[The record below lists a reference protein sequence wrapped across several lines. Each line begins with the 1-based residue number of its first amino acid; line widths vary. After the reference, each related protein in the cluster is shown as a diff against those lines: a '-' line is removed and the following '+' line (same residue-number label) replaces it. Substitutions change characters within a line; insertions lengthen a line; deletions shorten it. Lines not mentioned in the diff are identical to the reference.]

1 MDMDEEVE
9 DKVKE
14 EVASPANVDVDADNT
29 AVENAI
35 VILFISLLLPS
46 PLSMNVCN

>member
-1 MDMDEEVE
+1 MDGRIVDMDEEVE

-29 AVENAI
+29 AVEDAI
-35 VILFISLLLPS
+35 VFFF
-46 PLSMNVCN
+46 